1 MAEKYQ
7 PPKGAAGNARKVIEW
22 REKHGDEVKGMTRTG
37 WVRARQL
44 ASGKPVSADI
54 VKRMAAF
61 NRHRKNAKVNPE
73 YKATP
78 WKDKG
83 YVAWLGWGGDTGVN
97 WAIET
102 SKRMDKPKAIH
113 EPKANNMEITIYGDV
128 VTGMAD
134 EVRQA
139 LGDGPVT
146 VRINSDGGSV
156 REGLAIY
163 NMLKDHPHQVTT
175 VVEGGAFSIAAY
187 IALAGDRRIISE
199 NGMMMVHGAR
209 TETFGNLQQ
218 HEQTLEMLKTA
229 DAAMRK
235 AFVNTT
241 GKTEDEVVAMMS
253 IDTWLDAD
261 QALAEGLVTEITNE
275 QPLRVEAFSDYILA
289 KMPPRLVAKLNR
301 KENGMQTKTPA
312 SYKQLKAINSDN
324 EFIVAMLEVEAT
336 EDEAKEANAKAMEEK
351 AEMADA
357 LAEENEELK
366 AQLQAMEEKIAAME
380 MEPKAEEKEAE
391 ATYEKP
397 AAEEEEKKMPVAKGV
412 APVANV
418 TGNQTATAKERW
430 LAAIDA
436 EQAKGRNRA
445 TAVRNANRNNPG
457 LRAAYLNEIN

>member
-156 REGLAIY
+156 RE
-163 NMLKDHPHQVTT
+163 VWRFTT
-175 VVEGGAFSIAAY
+175 C
-187 IALAGDRRIISE
+187 
-199 NGMMMVHGAR
+199 
-209 TETFGNLQQ
+209 
-218 HEQTLEMLKTA
+218 LKTI
-229 DAAMRK
+229 RTKLQPLSK
-235 AFVNTT
+235 AVPLALRLTLRWQGTAGLFR
-241 GKTEDEVVAMMS
+241 KTE
-253 IDTWLDAD
+253 
-261 QALAEGLVTEITNE
+261 
-275 QPLRVEAFSDYILA
+275 
-289 KMPPRLVAKLNR
+289 
-301 KENGMQTKTPA
+301 
-312 SYKQLKAINSDN
+312 
-324 EFIVAMLEVEAT
+324 
-336 EDEAKEANAKAMEEK
+336 
-351 AEMADA
+351 
-357 LAEENEELK
+357 
-366 AQLQAMEEKIAAME
+366 
-380 MEPKAEEKEAE
+380 
-391 ATYEKP
+391 
-397 AAEEEEKKMPVAKGV
+397 
-412 APVANV
+412 
-418 TGNQTATAKERW
+418 
-430 LAAIDA
+430 
-436 EQAKGRNRA
+436 
-445 TAVRNANRNNPG
+445 
-457 LRAAYLNEIN
+457 